1 MIIDKKHIILFW
13 ILGLILFTF
22 YCIFRIKHIREKYD
36 DIKLATEP
44 KTIIAHINNIQKNN
58 KITDM
63 PGCSNVYD
71 DNIKVQEIG
80 YNDCQSAYIDY
91 LHKNLNINNKYE
103 SENTLAEIC
112 PVSSKSEKYSE
123 CLKSLLNTN
132 TNTATIVDNINIDMV
147 DSINNRIN
155 ERSNILHN
163 IETALNPFIY
173 SKVQNDFRNNMI
185 INDQIA
191 ETPDDALRLVDN
203 YYHDRYSES
212 RENFTSSRVN
222 KNNNKTKTKTKETFT
237 NSVDPQIEKLFFGS
251 YKPIPGQ
258 FLALSNLIVSL
269 EYDTS
274 HYTHTIVDN
283 KSLKEA
289 PENLPE
295 SKPVMLS
302 IRNDDL
308 FIVYTIRKIDNYKL
322 RDSAVEFILKDK
334 NIINQKYE
342 DNIIDPLLTML
353 GLPTTQTKLIMIF
366 EEFTST
372 EGIKHSHY
380 KIVNENLDTLLVLQ
394 KLK

>member
-36 DIKLATEP
+36 DISISTKP
-44 KTIIAHINNIQKNN
+44 QTIIAHINNIQENN
-58 KITDM
+58 KLTDM
-63 PGCSNVYD
+63 PGCGNVYD
-71 DNIKVQEIG
+71 DNIKVQELG
-80 YNDCQSAYIDY
+80 YIDCQNAYSDY
-91 LHKNLNINNKYE
+91 LIKDLNINDKYE

-112 PVSSKSEKYSE
+112 PVSSKSKHYSE

-132 TNTATIVDNINIDMV
+132 TLTSTIIDNINLDMV

-163 IETALNPFIY
+163 IETSLNPFIY
-173 SKVQNDFRNNMI
+173 GKVQTDFRNNMI
-185 INDQIA
+185 INDQIS
-191 ETPDDALRLVDN
+191 ENPDDALRLVDN

-222 KNNNKTKTKTKETFT
+222 KNNNKTKTKETFT

-258 FLALSNLIVSL
+258 FLALNDIVISL

-289 PENLPE
+289 PETLPE

-302 IRNDDL
+302 IRNDAL

-380 KIVNENLDTLLVLQ
+380 KIVNENLDTLLVLE